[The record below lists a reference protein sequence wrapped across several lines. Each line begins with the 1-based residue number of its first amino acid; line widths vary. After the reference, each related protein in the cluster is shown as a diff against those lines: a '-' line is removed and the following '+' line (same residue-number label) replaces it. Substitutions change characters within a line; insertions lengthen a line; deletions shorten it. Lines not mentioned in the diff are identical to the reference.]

1 MSKANQAT
9 LKLNLMWAMSGCLEL
24 SHALCVC
31 LLGHCVCAGVIPS
44 KLRCLQA
51 YMRRVFSHDAFLVRT
66 NERPRLS
73 PAVSLLASKVLD
85 LVQAVASARLQVLY
99 KHLVLYCRL
108 HTRPHSILRI
118 LLQSDSLHCVP
129 FAHNAR
135 VQATAPS
142 AEAVLSSW
150 EAGLHGDLPLEMVW
164 DADDPRHHHHH
175 HHFHL
180 HHHHHRTPSPTQEAD
195 DVDGDGGLLCGCF
208 RKRSKTPA
216 IRAPAEE
223 SPTAEFQNPLETFD
237 RDDGGVDVFEMDS
250 KGRFQ
255 NPLETFDGED
265 SGVDVFEMDS
275 KGMPL

>member
-1 MSKANQAT
+1 
-9 LKLNLMWAMSGCLEL
+9 
-24 SHALCVC
+24 
-31 LLGHCVCAGVIPS
+31 
-44 KLRCLQA
+44 
-51 YMRRVFSHDAFLVRT
+51 
-66 NERPRLS
+66 
-73 PAVSLLASKVLD
+73 
-85 LVQAVASARLQVLY
+85 
-99 KHLVLYCRL
+99 
-108 HTRPHSILRI
+108 
-118 LLQSDSLHCVP
+118 
-129 FAHNAR
+129 

-180 HHHHHRTPSPTQEAD
+180 HHHHHRTPSPTQEEAD
-195 DVDGDGGLLCGCF
+195 EDVVDGDGGLLCGCF

-223 SPTAEFQNPLETFD
+223 SPTAEFQNPLEIFD